1 MLKAAYIEECTHIF
15 CQISEAY
22 YIPIRFQVVST
33 HVCITDNTLEIKK
46 TQKATIMSGSK
57 LSENGTTT
65 QQVQLASKS
74 SSRQIMV
81 RFGSMNF
88 KFCCV

>member
-1 MLKAAYIEECTHIF
+1 MLKAAYIEECTNIF

-46 TQKATIMSGSK
+46 PKK
-57 LSENGTTT
+57 LP
-65 QQVQLASKS
+65 
-74 SSRQIMV
+74 
-81 RFGSMNF
+81 
-88 KFCCV
+88 